1 MFVDVDERRRGYRVV
16 LHGMRTCIVVRPV
29 TFNEQSLVDA
39 MKSDIGMELRK
50 PSVMDIPT
58 VSTESKEEVSDAQLT
73 QFSSQNNSRGA
84 QSNTD
89 SSTNMLSG
97 MAQSKFSGI
106 DGHTSLVSSKSLL
119 TKQQACTREIFT
131 TAV

>member
-1 MFVDVDERRRGYRVV
+1 MG
-16 LHGMRTCIVVRPV
+16 TCIVVPPV
-29 TFNEQSLVDA
+29 TFYEQSLVDA
-39 MKSDIGMELRK
+39 MKSDIGMELSE

-89 SSTNMLSG
+89 SSTDMLSG

-106 DGHTSLVSSKSLL
+106 DDRTSLV
-119 TKQQACTREIFT
+119 
-131 TAV
+131 